1 MEQED
6 PKTIKTIIRETGL
19 YGPVDEINFNNS
31 AGRRVL
37 TADIR
42 ILKEKDEPH
51 KNVLSTNQGIII
63 GTKKEFIQEIGK
75 QERKTNKN
83 VPIQSRKK
91 EKQVR

>member
-1 MEQED
+1 M
-6 PKTIKTIIRETGL
+6 PKTLETIIRETGL

-51 KNVLSTNQGIII
+51 KKCVINKSRNYNWN
-63 GTKKEFIQEIGK
+63 KERVYPRNRK
-75 QERKTNKN
+75 TRKKTNKN
-83 VPIQSRKK
+83 VPITK
-91 EKQVR
+91 